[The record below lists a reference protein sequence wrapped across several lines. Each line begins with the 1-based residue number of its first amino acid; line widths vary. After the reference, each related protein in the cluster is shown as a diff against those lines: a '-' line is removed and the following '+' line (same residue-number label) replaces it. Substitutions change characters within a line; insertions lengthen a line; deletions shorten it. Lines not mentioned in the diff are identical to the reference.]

1 MMHRL
6 KHYLALHAQNLLG
19 ALGRMARQ
27 PVGSLMTIVVIAIA
41 LALPTGLRVLLNN
54 AQILSGSWDGAIDFT
69 VYLNLDVDTAQAE
82 ELTRD
87 VQAREDVTQTVFI
100 SRSEALAEFRAYSG
114 FGEALDVLDENPL
127 PHALIV
133 RPASGDKV
141 DVEALAGALAL
152 MPETDFVQLDT
163 AWVERLN
170 GILDLA
176 RRVVDMATILLS
188 LAVVLVIGNTIRLEI
203 NNRREEIQVVKL
215 VGGSDGFIRRPFLYM
230 GFFYGL
236 AGAAMAALTVTLSL
250 SLLASPTHALAELY
264 GSSFNLA
271 GLTWLQTLLLL
282 GGGALLGWAGAGVA
296 AARHLRAIEPS

>member
-69 VYLNLDVDTAQAE
+69 VYLKLDVDTARAE

-133 RPASGDKV
+133 RPASGDKA

-188 LAVVLVIGNTIRLEI
+188 LAVVLIIGNTIRLEI

-250 SLLASPTHALAELY
+250 SLLASPTHALAQLY

-282 GGGALLGWAGAGVA
+282 GSGALLGWAGAGVA